1 MESKL
6 SRFIM
11 VLLTLIMYVSAMV
24 STAPQPLNSSSVS
37 LEVFYDGSCLVEE
50 TFNVTMELGEVQVEL
65 LAKPYEPTNGTS
77 TLLVLDDEGGP
88 LIYEFEDEKLLRV
101 AVVNTTYI
109 KVLYVTQE
117 LTEKQGEIWTLNVTS
132 SAELMLKLPG
142 SFVITSMDPVPETI
156 DVEKGYIIM
165 KYTEGSKTVTLSYTI
180 PVTIVPINKTS
191 GKTEQTGQGGES
203 GTQQESGGTT
213 QQSNQQQQEK
223 PSGTSIYFPVS
234 ITQGNTPFI
243 LAALI
248 ILVVAAAAVI
258 YLYKRSSQEPVL
270 LTPEDEAIIKV
281 LKSYGGGAYQSE
293 IMRALGL
300 PKTTVWRRIMR
311 LSSLGI
317 VEVKKVQGKNY
328 VILKR

>member
-1 MESKL
+1 M
-6 SRFIM
+6 
-11 VLLTLIMYVSAMV
+11 
-24 STAPQPLNSSSVS
+24 
-37 LEVFYDGSCLVEE
+37 
-50 TFNVTMELGEVQVEL
+50 
-65 LAKPYEPTNGTS
+65 
-77 TLLVLDDEGGP
+77 
-88 LIYEFEDEKLLRV
+88 RV

-117 LTEKQGEIWTLNVTS
+117 FTEKHGEIWTLNVTS
-132 SAELMLKLPG
+132 SAELTLKLPDG
-142 SFVITSMDPVPETI
+142 FVITSMDPVPETI
-156 DVEKGYIIM
+156 NVEKGYIIM
-165 KYTEGSKTVTLSYTI
+165 KYPEGSKTVILSYTI

-191 GKTEQTGQGGES
+191 GETGQTGQGGES
-203 GTQQESGGTT
+203 GTQQETGGTK
-213 QQSNQQQQEK
+213 QQSNQQQEK